1 MEFKYVIEK
10 DDIVKDFL
18 LKQGISRALGRK
30 IKLYG
35 EIFINSQPAQ
45 NWYPLKKGDVLL
57 ARLDE
62 DANPVIKPSQEPLD
76 IVYED
81 DALLIINKPSNLT
94 TQPSKKHS
102 DDSLIARVKYYYDT
116 KGIHGNIHVATRL
129 DLATSGLML
138 IAKNAFIHHQLMQRK
153 IEKKY
158 LARIQGIIIPKEG
171 SINLPIKRLEG
182 SSLKRQVAPDGKPS
196 QTEYKVLEEKDN
208 ESILE
213 LTLLTGR
220 CHQIRVHLSYLGYPI
235 YGDKLYGIPGE
246 TLFLHSYY
254 LGFIHPMTNKFI
266 AFTSYPQWF
275 QK

>member
-1 MEFKYVIEK
+1 MEFKYLIEK

-18 LKQGISRALGRK
+18 LKQGISKALGRK

-45 NWYPLKKGDVLL
+45 NWYPLKKGDILFI
-57 ARLDE
+57 RLHE
-62 DANPVIKPSQEPLD
+62 ASNPVIKPSREPLD
-76 IVYED
+76 IIYED
-81 DALLIINKPSNLT
+81 ETLLIVNKPANLT
-94 TQPSKKHS
+94 TQPSKKHAE
-102 DDSLIARVKYYYDT
+102 DSLIARVKYYYDSQ
-116 KGIHGNIHVATRL
+116 GIPGNIHVVTRL

-138 IAKNAFIHHQLMQRK
+138 LAKNAYIHHQLMQRK

-158 LARIQGIIIPKEG
+158 LARIQGIINPQEG
-171 SINLPIKRLEG
+171 IINLPIKRLEG

-196 QTEYKVLEEKDN
+196 LTEYRVLQAKDN

-213 LTLLTGR
+213 LKLLTGR
-220 CHQIRVHLSYLGYPI
+220 CHQIRVHLSFLGYPI
-235 YGDKLYGIPGE
+235 FGDKLYGIPGE

-254 LGFIHPMTNKFI
+254 LGFLHPVTNEFLS
-266 AFTSYPQWF
+266 FTSYPHWF